1 MSIPRE
7 PLRVGMFGMND
18 RARTTLE
25 MYLQGPCKN
34 RAVVAEDAA
43 AQISIVDMDGLHA
56 KKILAKE
63 KEREPNRPIILLS
76 LAVQEESDAIYV
88 RKPVRVEQML
98 SALEEARRVL
108 VNGHGNNRKR
118 FDSGETADQR
128 TERAPVFAEKR
139 RISRSPAEKSARR
152 AAMLLDENSYFALI
166 GSMSDIDPRNPRQ
179 LKSAYYD
186 PKQFLQAYVQS
197 AVKLAFSKKRI
208 LRLNTGWKPILI
220 FPHSREVWVDAD
232 DKQLRAFCVVPINT
246 ISSVDVSGSG
256 TRGISVTP
264 VSQMPDEA
272 GDPEKLQSVD
282 AFLWKLALWTSTG
295 KVPRGTDLNRPV
307 YLERWPNMTRF
318 VVTPHALRIA
328 ALLIEQPRSLLN
340 IAEVLQIRQQ
350 YVFAVYSAARALG
363 IAGQVKTPTTGA
375 KPSPPPSHKRKRSGV
390 LRKILKR
397 LVGR

>member
-1 MSIPRE
+1 MSVPKE
-7 PLRVGMFGMND
+7 PLRVGVFGMDD

-34 RAVVAEDAA
+34 RAVVAEAAA

-56 KKILAKE
+56 KTILAKE
-63 KEREPNRPIILLS
+63 KQRHPRRPIILLS
-76 LAVQEESDAIYV
+76 LAVQEEPDTIYV
-88 RKPVRVEQML
+88 RKPIQVQRMA
-98 SALEEARRVL
+98 SALDQARRVL
-108 VNGHGNNRKR
+108 DSGNRKPR
-118 FDSGETADQR
+118 GNGAAAGQR
-128 TERAPVFAEKR
+128 G
-139 RISRSPAEKSARR
+139 SKSTVVVATRPKSLSSVKKAAHR
-152 AAMLLDENSYFALI
+152 TAMLLNENSYFALV
-166 GSMSDIDPRNPRQ
+166 GSMPDIDPRNPLQ

-208 LRLNTGWKPILI
+208 LRLNTGWKPIMI

-246 ISSVDVSGSG
+246 ISNVDVSGSSMS
-256 TRGISVTP
+256 GISVTP
-264 VSQMPDEA
+264 VRQMPTEA

-282 AFLWKLALWTSTG
+282 AFLWKLALWTSAG

-340 IAEVLQIRQQ
+340 IAEVLRIRQQ
-350 YVFAVYSAARALG
+350 YVFAFFSAARALS
-363 IAGQVKTPTTGA
+363 IAGQVKTPATGS
-375 KPSPPPSHKRKRSGV
+375 KPTLLPSQKRKRSGV